1 MSDDAEKPYDAG
13 DPQQVR
19 ERRRQGRERE
29 REEGSAVQAL
39 LSSREGRDWMYALLE
54 QCHTFHSSFSTD
66 PLQMAFNEG
75 ERNIGIKLMAVI
87 MRACPHRY
95 NEMIQEAND
104 VRSSQKPPSP
114 VRRPNQPPWFD
125 ASADDS
131 A

>member
-1 MSDDAEKPYDAG
+1 MSDVAEKPYDAG

-19 ERRRQGRERE
+19 ERRRASRSRE

-54 QCHTFHSSFSTD
+54 QCHTFTSSFSSD
-66 PLQMAFNEG
+66 PLQMAFSEG
-75 ERNIGIKLMAVI
+75 ERNVGLQLMAVI

-95 NEMIQEAND
+95 NEMMQEASD
-104 VRSSQKPPSP
+104 ARSSSPS
-114 VRRPNQPPWFD
+114 RQPARSGTNYGD
-125 ASADDS
+125 ATGDDS

>member
-19 ERRRQGRERE
+19 ERRRQGRLRE

-39 LSSREGRDWMYALLE
+39 LSSREGRDWMHSLLE
-54 QCHTFHSSFSTD
+54 QCHVFTTSFSSD
-66 PLQMAFNEG
+66 PLQMAFSEG
-75 ERNIGIKLMAVI
+75 ERNIGLQLIAVI

-95 NEMIQEAND
+95 NEMMQEASD
-104 VRSSQKPPSP
+104 VRSSPKSSSQSAS
-114 VRRPNQPPWFD
+114 VTDRPGFD
-125 ASADDS
+125 ADDG